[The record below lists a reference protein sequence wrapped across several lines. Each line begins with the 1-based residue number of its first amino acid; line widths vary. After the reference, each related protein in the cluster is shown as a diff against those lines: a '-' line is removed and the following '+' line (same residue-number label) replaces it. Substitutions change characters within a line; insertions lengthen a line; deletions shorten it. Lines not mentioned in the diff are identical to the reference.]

1 MTFFLFH
8 IFDFEH
14 IRTQL
19 CCPLKDVAISI
30 QNSVLLLAFEV
41 KVSPEQTTEHEEV
54 LELPLL

>member
-1 MTFFLFH
+1 MKKTEGFGIKASHDFFLFH

-14 IRTQL
+14 IRTPL

-41 KVSPEQTTEHEEV
+41 KISP
-54 LELPLL
+54 